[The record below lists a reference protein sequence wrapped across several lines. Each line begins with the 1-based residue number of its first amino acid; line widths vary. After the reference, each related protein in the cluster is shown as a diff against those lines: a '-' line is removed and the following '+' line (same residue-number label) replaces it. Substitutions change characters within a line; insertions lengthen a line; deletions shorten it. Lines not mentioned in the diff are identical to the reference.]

1 MVQVWRRGLGCVL
14 AAGVLAV
21 LLTGAAAAQ
30 TAAATGTV
38 VGTVTDPSGAVIPG
52 AVVTLINTGTNARR
66 AGKTDGRGG
75 FTFPAVT
82 PGIYSLTVE
91 AKGFRTAAIPALSVS
106 VARSSLAN
114 VKLSLGSATQTVEVS
129 AGGTVQLQTTN
140 ATVGNTIGGQSL
152 IRLPT
157 LQHDASELLNLQPGT
172 ATNGSD
178 EVRVAGAN
186 DDQNTITVDGID
198 VSGGVIA
205 GAGQNTTMVPIPV
218 DSVQEFRVGV
228 VNNGASMDT
237 ASGGQVALTGRT
249 GTNELHG
256 AVYGYYQNNKL
267 NANTWNDNHTPSPGP
282 NGTTLG
288 YTPRPPLQ
296 DKRFGV
302 RLGGPIQK
310 NKTFYFGDYEGRRFS
325 QVFDTTSLVPS
336 PQLLA
341 GTLRFPDASGNII
354 SYPLATSTA
363 CGPAGNQACDP
374 RGLGISP
381 TVAAMNKLFPAGNNP
396 SQGDG
401 LNLIGYDSTVNA
413 PLTTDYWVGRLDHTF
428 NSQWSFAGS
437 YTYSREIF
445 DAAGNSQVSPQYSI
459 VGGTVTPLKP
469 APQRGLLVSGSLTGT
484 ITPTLLNTF
493 RFGYVRNRTLSDGM
507 TPTQIAQQEQLPGT
521 DAGSAGWIAY
531 QPESS
536 YLGFLNPIDDSTGN
550 ARYQATQVEK
560 IQYIDD
566 LNWIKGA
573 HTIQAGFD
581 LDHMPTIH
589 TRSDKV
595 VGSITSL
602 AALTDTGSFLR
613 IPGADAPRPCD
624 ASSGVTTNC
633 LPSSFTRGWN
643 ALYAS
648 TLGLVDNVGVLGV
661 RNSQLQPQP
670 FGTDLTS
677 HSTMDSYDFYVQ
689 DSWHLRPSLTA
700 TYGLA
705 YGWQTPP
712 TDANN
717 LQTLLIDQSTGQALG
732 AEEYMSNKLAAAQAG
747 QFYDPTLAYLPIANA
762 GGRKVVNTDW
772 SNVAPRIGI
781 AWNPTITSGFW
792 GKLFGG
798 QKTVVRGGFGVV
810 YDRSNM
816 VQEVE
821 IPMLGVGFADTVTVP
836 TPACN
841 ITGAGGSGCTPGNA
855 NPALSN
861 FRVGVD
867 GTLPVPVLS
876 ATTSPVIPSTPYS
889 ELLSFQLDPVNK
901 VGKAY
906 NADVTVQRQLPAGI
920 VMQVGWVGH
929 YGRLLPEAINF
940 SNAPYMFKD
949 TTSGQTFAQAYD
961 AMASALRAGTTPAEQ
976 PFFNNLLPNLTS
988 GGNPISGTD
997 YMAANDS
1004 SDFVQGNVS
1013 NIFNLMDGLRSKQG
1027 LATFD
1032 NRQVLV
1038 LFMRTHEGYSN
1049 YNGMI
1054 VTLRKQAENGLSFG
1068 VNYTWAHAL
1077 DNGVS
1082 NQDSAG
1088 FFPNSYYPGI
1098 NYGASSFDLRQIL
1111 NATAVW
1117 DLPFGTGHRIG
1128 FNGRTANGFLNNWY
1142 VSSILSAQPG
1152 FPVEVAEGS
1161 QVYGGGSILSG
1172 TTYAIPTVG
1181 ISTLAAGVHSGV
1193 GGGTGLN
1200 LFANPKSVINDFAPV
1215 QLEDPGV
1222 TGRANP
1228 ITGLPF
1234 VNLDMSIGK
1243 KTQVTERTALTL
1255 SLDLFNALNN
1265 VNFATPNLNMF
1276 APTNFGAI
1284 NNQFVPSNRTAGS
1297 RWIELGARIEF

>member
-1 MVQVWRRGLGCVL
+1 MPRVWRGLFGFL
-14 AAGVLAV
+14 AA
-21 LLTGAAAAQ
+21 AAFAAAMFTIPVAAQ

-52 AVVTLINTGTNARR
+52 AAITLINTGTNARR
-66 AGKTDGRGG
+66 TASSGRQGG
-75 FTFPAVT
+75 FTFPAVI
-82 PGIYSLTVE
+82 PGIYSLTV
-91 AKGFRTAAIPALSVS
+91 AANGFRTAAIPALSVS

-114 VKLSLGSATQTVEVS
+114 VKMSLGSAAQTVEVS

-140 ATVGNTIGGQSL
+140 ATVGNTISSQSL

-172 ATNGSD
+172 ATNSSD

-228 VNNGASMDT
+228 LNSGASQDT
-237 ASGGQVALTGRT
+237 ASGGQVTLTGRT
-249 GTNELHG
+249 GTNALHG
-256 AVYGYYQNNKL
+256 AVYGYYQNNKM

-282 NGTTLG
+282 NGTELP
-288 YTPRPPLQ
+288 YTPRPALQ
-296 DKRFGV
+296 DKRFGA

-310 NKTFYFGDYEGRRFS
+310 NKTFYFVDYEGRRFS

-336 PQLLA
+336 PSLLA

-354 SYPLATSTA
+354 SYPLATSAA
-363 CGPAGNQACDP
+363 CGASGNQACDP
-374 RGLGISP
+374 RGLGMSP
-381 TVAAMNKLFPAGNNP
+381 TVAAMDKLFPAGNNP

-413 PLTTDYWVGRLDHTF
+413 PLTNDYYVGRLDHTF

-459 VGGTVTPLKP
+459 VGGNVTPLKP
-469 APQRGLLVSGSLTGT
+469 APQRGLLISGSLTGT

-493 RFGYVRNRTLSDGM
+493 RFGFVRNSTLSDGL

-521 DAGSAGWIAY
+521 DTSDGWIAY

-536 YLGFLNPIDDSTGN
+536 YLGYLNPIDDSTGN
-550 ARYQATQVEK
+550 ARFQATQVEK

-566 LNWIKGA
+566 LTWIKGS
-573 HTIQAGFD
+573 HTFQAGFD
-581 LDHMPTIH
+581 IDHLPTIH

-613 IPGADAPRPCD
+613 IPSADEPMPCD
-624 ASSGVTTNC
+624 AATAVTTNC
-633 LPSSFTRGWN
+633 LPSSYAKAWN

-661 RNSQLQPQP
+661 RNSNLQPQP
-670 FGTDLTS
+670 FGTNLTS

-689 DSWHLRPSLTA
+689 DTWRLRPSLTA

-712 TDANN
+712 TDANDQ
-717 LQTLLIDQSTGQALG
+717 QTLLVDDSTGQALG
-732 AEEYMSNKLAAAQAG
+732 AQEYMSNKLAAAEAG
-747 QFYDPTLAYLPIANA
+747 QFYNPTLAYLPIANA
-762 GGRKVVNTDW
+762 GGRTVVNTDW
-772 SNVAPRIGI
+772 GNVAPRIGV
-781 AWNPTITSGFW
+781 AWNPTITHGFL
-792 GKLFGG
+792 GQLFGG
-798 QKTVVRGGFGVV
+798 QKTVVRGGFGLV

-841 ITGAGGSGCTPGNA
+841 LTGGGGAGCAPASSNA
-855 NPALSN
+855 ALSD

-876 ATTSPVIPSTPYS
+876 ATTSPVVPSTPYS
-889 ELLSFQLDPVNK
+889 ELLSFQLDPNNK
-901 VGKAY
+901 IGKAY
-906 NADVTVQRQLPAGI
+906 NADVTIQRQLPAGM

-929 YGRLLPEAINF
+929 YGRLLPEAVNF

-961 AMASALRAGTTPAEQ
+961 GVANALRAGSTPPEE
-976 PFFNNLLPNLTS
+976 PFFNDMLPGLTS
-988 GGNPISGTD
+988 GGNPITGTD
-997 YMAANDS
+997 YMLANDS
-1004 SDFVQGNVS
+1004 SDFVSGNVS
-1013 NIFNLMDGLRSKQG
+1013 NIFNLMDGLRAGQN
-1027 LATFD
+1027 LPTFD

-1038 LFMRTHEGYSN
+1038 LFMRTHQGYSN
-1049 YNGMI
+1049 YNGLI
-1054 VTLRKQAENGLSFG
+1054 VTLRKQTANGLSLG
-1068 VNYTWAHAL
+1068 VNYTWSHAL
-1077 DNGVS
+1077 DDGVS

-1088 FFPNSYYPGI
+1088 FFPNSYYSNI

-1117 DLPFGTGHRIG
+1117 DLPLGHGHHFAFG
-1128 FNGRTANGFLNNWY
+1128 GRTANGFINNWY
-1142 VSSILSAQPG
+1142 VSAIFTAQPG
-1152 FPVEVAEGS
+1152 FPAEVTEGS

-1172 TTYAIPTVG
+1172 TTFAIPTVG
-1181 ISTLAAGVHSGV
+1181 TSTLAAGVHSGV
-1193 GGGTGLN
+1193 GGGSGLN

-1222 TGRANP
+1222 SGTANP
-1228 ITGLPF
+1228 ITGLPL
-1234 VNLDMSIGK
+1234 VNLDMSLGK
-1243 KTQVTERTALTL
+1243 KTQISERTSLTL
-1255 SLDLFNALNN
+1255 SADFFNTLNN

-1284 NNQFVPSNRTAGS
+1284 TNQFVPTNRTAGS
-1297 RWIELGARIEF
+1297 RWIELGARFDF